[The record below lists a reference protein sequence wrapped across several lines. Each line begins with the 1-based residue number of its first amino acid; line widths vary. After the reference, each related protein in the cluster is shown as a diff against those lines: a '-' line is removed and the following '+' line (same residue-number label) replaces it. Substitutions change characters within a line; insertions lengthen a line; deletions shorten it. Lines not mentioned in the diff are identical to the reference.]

1 MNKHRFIGVA
11 FSTAFLLI
19 AAGVGNA
26 SEYAGDFLSLGA
38 GARSL
43 GMGSAFVAISDDA
56 SSVYWN
62 PAGAAGQSYREV
74 MAMHSER
81 FGGIVKYD
89 FVSFLTPSERFGG
102 VGVGILRVGV
112 DDIKYT
118 VLERPDEELG
128 PSNRPRVSK
137 IVSAADYALYLSNGR
152 SVRDRLFVGGTVK
165 VIRRK
170 VAKNTADG
178 YGLDLGALYVTPW
191 GASAGIS
198 LRDVTT
204 TRVAWDTG
212 TEDRIHPSL
221 HLGIAY
227 ARPIALLRGRLI
239 GACDVSAGR
248 DESDDRIRAGFEY
261 RYRDLVALR
270 LGSERGNLTAGMGLR
285 VYRRFALDVAFL
297 GHEDL
302 DNTYRVS
309 ASAQF

>member
-1 MNKHRFIGVA
+1 MALCTV
-11 FSTAFLLI
+11 FLLA
-19 AAGVGNA
+19 AAGVVFS

-62 PAGAAGQSYREV
+62 PAGAALLSRREA
-74 MAMHSER
+74 MAMHAER
-81 FGGIVKYD
+81 FGGVVKYD
-89 FVSFLTPSERFGG
+89 FVSFLTPVERFGG
-102 VGVGILRVGV
+102 IGVGILRVGV

-128 PSNRPRVSK
+128 PSNRPRVSR

-152 SVRDRLFVGGTVK
+152 SVRDRIFLGGTVK

-170 VAKNTADG
+170 IAEKAADG
-178 YGLDLGALYVTPW
+178 YGVDLGALYVTPW
-191 GASAGIS
+191 GASAGVS
-198 LRDVTT
+198 LRDATI
-204 TRVAWDTG
+204 TRITWDTG

-227 ARPIALLRGRLI
+227 AREVGPLRGRLI
-239 GACDVSAGR
+239 GAFDISAGR